1 MFSAQTGDTDLQQ
14 KDINGKG
21 VFFINSG
28 VESLGIKGRTDRNAK
43 VFEENTITIDFW
55 GNTYYRD
62 FKYKMATH
70 NHVFSLSGDVI
81 KNRAIGLYLVSTM
94 SYMNKLFSYNN
105 MGTWNKIKDLFIN
118 LPILKTGDIDFN
130 FMEARIQEMDAYLK
144 VAGFDDCELNIEEID
159 ALNNTNAIKFKE
171 FKIGELYNKVIL
183 KKKVFNKR
191 KDSRQIPNHKYCLPL
206 VNAKHGDNGIMYY
219 GDPNIFDSVE
229 MSIDIVQN
237 GAVATG
243 DVYPQ
248 PQQTGVLWDAYLI
261 QASHHQ
267 DNAETLMYFST
278 VIAKSIKKKYTYDN
292 KAYWEKVKEDN
303 IVLPVTSSGEI
314 DYHFMEVYIRAQEKL
329 AIQRVKD
336 WRVKEISVTKDIIDN
351 NVPVTPFIPLHQTH
365 SYELSEEYYVPIMVA
380 EDIFIPGSLEVRL
393 PKTRREELLA
403 GNLDLILMYA
413 ISPVARQKTESA
425 GRIALGI
432 KEYKLTDEAIK
443 AFESVKHIM
452 FHYWKNETAR
462 PFALTSP
469 IRMVS
474 KKDVPEGYLMRQ
486 EKDAEQF
493 LLIEYDPMNEPAFDD
508 FNIMAIQQNGKNRY
522 MPFVS
527 TVRSIIL

>member
-1 MFSAQTGDTDLQQ
+1 MMGM
-14 KDINGKG
+14 K
-21 VFFINSG
+21 FFYMPCDFYAGQFTKTAFPKFRGFNSRIALWFISWLNKYSKIFLS
-28 VESLGIKGRTDRNAK
+28 VL
-43 VFEENTITIDFW
+43 V
-55 GNTYYRD
+55 RD
-62 FKYKMATH
+62 FEKTFTETEIVVPR
-70 NHVFSLSGDVI
+70 NSNGDLALEYI
-81 KNRAIGLYLVSTM
+81 E
-94 SYMNKLFSYNN
+94 SY
-105 MGTWNKIKDLFIN
+105 
-118 LPILKTGDIDFN
+118 
-130 FMEARIQEMDAYLK
+130 IQEIEHVRTRELDAYIK
-144 VAGFDDCELNIEEID
+144 SIGFDDCELNIEEID

-171 FKIGELYNKVIL
+171 FKIGKLYNKVIL

-336 WRVKEISVTKDIIDN
+336 WRVKEISATKDIIDN

-365 SYELSEEYYVPIMVA
+365 SYELSEEYYAPMMVA

-432 KEYKLTDEAIK
+432 KEDKLTDEAIK

-452 FHYWKNETAR
+452 FHYWKNETAI

-522 MPFVS
+522 TPFVS